1 MTEKMKI
8 APMLIVREI
17 LPGDRVTLTFQ
28 KAGYLYFQEIERE
41 KLWTNESA
49 KTTP

>member
-1 MTEKMKI
+1 MTEKMKV
-8 APMLIVREI
+8 APMLIIREI

-28 KAGYLYFQEIERE
+28 KSGYLYFQEIERE
-41 KLWTNESA
+41 KLWNENT